1 MKFNVPSK
9 TLYNYVSSVSK
20 VINSKNALAILN
32 NFLFVLD
39 DNTLTI
45 TASDLEN
52 RLAARVPVTEVE
64 GNGSFC
70 IDARRL
76 VDLLKEMPV
85 AVDEK
90 AWSTINF
97 DNPIFTKDDVKT
109 TDQK

>member
-32 NFLFVLD
+32 NFLFSLE
-39 DNTLTI
+39 DNILTV

-52 RLAARVPVTEVE
+52 TLTARVPVTEVE
-64 GNGSFC
+64 GNGKFC

-76 VDLLKEMPV
+76 V
-85 AVDEK
+85 
-90 AWSTINF
+90 IY
-97 DNPIFTKDDVKT
+97 
-109 TDQK
+109 

>member
-9 TLYNYVSSVSK
+9 TLYNYDSSVSK

-52 RLAARVPVTEVE
+52 RLTARVPVTEVE

-70 IDARRL
+70 IDALRL
-76 VDLLKEMPV
+76 VDLLK
-85 AVDEK
+85 
-90 AWSTINF
+90 
-97 DNPIFTKDDVKT
+97 
-109 TDQK
+109 